1 MAMWGARVLTASL
14 CRPVLFAA
22 MRQRDLTDATSSCH
36 CRRCLC
42 RLPGARART
51 AAAQLAA
58 APGSTLLTAGAAFSI
73 LQSSDVRQQTT
84 FYVSYI
90 YIYMDIRSMLRSFS
104 EPDCVHV
111 SSAAA
116 HQRAAADAGSAA
128 EWAGQSARAVPADVR
143 VGRRVDRSGIAGF
156 VRVLAGGRVSGRAA
170 ASCTCE
176 LVSLG
181 CMDILV
187 VTGCRC

>member
-1 MAMWGARVLTASL
+1 MATWDARVLTASL
-14 CRPVLFAA
+14 CMPVLFAA

-36 CRRCLC
+36 CRRCSC

-58 APGSTLLTAGAAFSI
+58 APGSTLLTAGAAFTI
-73 LQSSDVRQQTT
+73 LQSPDVRQQTT
-84 FYVSYI
+84 FMYHTYI
-90 YIYMDIRSMLRSFS
+90 HTIHIYMDIRSMLRSVS
-104 EPDCVHV
+104 EPDCVDI

-156 VRVLAGGRVSGRAA
+156 VRVLAGGRTAGGLPH
-170 ASCTCE
+170 
-176 LVSLG
+176 LV
-181 CMDILV
+181 LV
-187 VTGCRC
+187 NWFPWDAWTFWL